1 MLIRNQIRG
10 LAMFVVGTL
19 FTTQTVLADHEA
31 NSGSFK
37 VILSAVT
44 DFSAVEIM
52 GTVVRV
58 GTLNG
63 TVTITESSGG
73 PFELNSSS
81 TLASAVYVKKSAT
94 GIDLEAS
101 GVITDSAGDQWYN
114 IARRSAGDQSVGGGG
129 AGRQEIPGGT
139 GKYEGITGSC
149 EYSVDYLPDNKLVT
163 YSTCQWKRN

>member
-1 MLIRNQIRG
+1 MSIRNTMCG
-10 LAMFVVGTL
+10 LAMFAVGAM
-19 FTTQTVLADHEA
+19 FTTQPVLADHEA

-37 VILSAVT
+37 AILSAAT
-44 DFSAVEIM
+44 DFAAVEIM

-81 TLASAVYVKKSAT
+81 TLLSAVYAKKSAM

-149 EYSVDYLPDNKLVT
+149 EYYVDYLPGNKLVT
-163 YSTCQWKRN
+163 SSTCQWERN